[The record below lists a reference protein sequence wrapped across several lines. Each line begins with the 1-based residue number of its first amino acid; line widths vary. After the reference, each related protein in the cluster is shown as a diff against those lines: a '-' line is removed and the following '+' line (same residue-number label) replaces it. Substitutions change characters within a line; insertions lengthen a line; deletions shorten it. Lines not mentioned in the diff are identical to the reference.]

1 MSTKIQ
7 ENIIWWKN
15 YFWNPSTCT
24 SECGKHLGSI
34 TGNSV
39 ITCNEII
46 EATKPISTKTVPMK
60 FIPTTF
66 YILLTFLLLAIAL
79 LIAASIYCYLM
90 KRWSK
95 QENLQYHSSNNY
107 CYSELSWSAFSRVW
121 TEYGEIRSIYSK
133 CGKMQ
138 IRITPNMDTFYAVN
152 RLKEIDIN
160 NIIQKWVINL
170 KK

>member
-1 MSTKIQ
+1 MK
-7 ENIIWWKN
+7 KL

-46 EATKPISTKTVPMK
+46 EATKPISSKTLPIK
-60 FIPTTF
+60 FIPTIF

-79 LIAASIYCYLM
+79 LIAASIYCYLI

-95 QENLQYHSSNNY
+95 QENLQYHSRDNHCS
-107 CYSELSWSAFSRVW
+107 SELSWSAFSRVW
-121 TEYGEIRSIYSK
+121 NEYGEIRSIHSE
-133 CGKMQ
+133 CGKMR
-138 IRITPNMDTFYAVN
+138 IRITPNIDTFYAMS
-152 RLKEIDIN
+152 RLKEIDFN